1 MSQVSIRN
9 PIQILDEDLFLGKG
23 VLQPDRKPG
32 FEKLGEEGPRPA
44 SQVPHDLLGD
54 RGGAGDDPA
63 VPEVLEERP
72 NDRWNIDPFV
82 EEKIPV
88 LRNQRRS
95 DEVGRHLP
103 EPDPPAPAALI
114 RKDLPKKNAVAVRN
128 AKGEDRPGVELR
140 PRERKK

>member
-1 MSQVSIRN
+1 
-9 PIQILDEDLFLGKG
+9 
-23 VLQPDRKPG
+23 VLQPDREPG
-32 FEKLGEEGPRPA
+32 FDKLGEEGPRPA

-54 RGGAGDDPA
+54 RGSAGDDPA

-72 NDRWNIDPFV
+72 DDRREIDALV

-88 LRNQRRS
+88 LRNQRCS

-103 EPDPPAPAALI
+103 EADPPAPASLI

-140 PRERKK
+140 PRERKI